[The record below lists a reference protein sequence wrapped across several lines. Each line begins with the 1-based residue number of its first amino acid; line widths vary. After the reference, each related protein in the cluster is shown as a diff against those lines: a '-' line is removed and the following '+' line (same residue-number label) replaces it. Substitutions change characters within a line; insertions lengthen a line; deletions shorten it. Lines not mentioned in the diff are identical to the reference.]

1 MKRLSYFF
9 AFFFPLVLNAQT
21 FIQNGVYYSII
32 FGTDNIGVT
41 SSNSTS
47 FYKGDIVIP
56 ETVEYD
62 NKTYTVVSI
71 DDGAF
76 TGSEG
81 LTSVTLP
88 QTITTIGDRSFSGCL
103 GLTNFVIPGNVTSI
117 GYDAFYG
124 SKNIKEI
131 TIPKSVTIIC
141 SRAFSGLE
149 KLVLEDGEEP
159 LKLVTLYNINDNTPF
174 HICPLESVYLGRNLE
189 YTSEYSPFRD
199 NSKLM
204 SLIIGE
210 GVTEIGSYLFK
221 DCTGLKELTLSSSL
235 KNINRYA
242 FWGCTGLLEITIPA
256 TLDHL
261 GMNVF
266 YETNI
271 KKVVIEDGSRPISFD
286 SFLHS
291 PFTSCPVENIYLGRN
306 VTCNMFAT
314 ECPFSKSKE
323 VTIGNEVT
331 TINDNLFKK
340 CEGLS
345 KVVIGANVNTIG
357 SNAFGNCI
365 DLNNV
370 LCNVINVPTT
380 STDAFNGSSINEAT
394 LSVPKESIEQ
404 YRTIKPWSDF
414 GKIVSLDGESAIRTI
429 RYEDKSNEYYSPN
442 GQTFTIPS
450 RGIVIV
456 KSSNGMTKKTIMK

>member
-1 MKRLSYFF
+1 MKRLTYLF
-9 AFFFPLVLNAQT
+9 AFFFPLGLNAQT
-21 FIQNGVYYSII
+21 FIENGVYYSIKLW
-32 FGTDNIGVT
+32 TDNVGVAP
-41 SSNSTS
+41 SNSTS

-56 ETVEYD
+56 EIVEYD

-71 DDGAF
+71 DNDAF

-149 KLVLEDGEEP
+149 KLVLEDGDEP

-199 NSKLM
+199 NAKLM

-210 GVTEIGSYLFK
+210 GVTKIGSYLFK
-221 DCTGLKELTLSSSL
+221 DC
-235 KNINRYA
+235 N
-242 FWGCTGLLEITIPA
+242 
-256 TLDHL
+256 
-261 GMNVF
+261 
-266 YETNI
+266 
-271 KKVVIEDGSRPISFD
+271 
-286 SFLHS
+286 
-291 PFTSCPVENIYLGRN
+291 
-306 VTCNMFAT
+306 
-314 ECPFSKSKE
+314 
-323 VTIGNEVT
+323 
-331 TINDNLFKK
+331 
-340 CEGLS
+340 GLS
-345 KVVIGANVNTIG
+345 DVVLGANVMAIG
-357 SNAFGNCI
+357 GQAFMNCNA
-365 DLNNV
+365 LKNV
-370 LCNVINVPTT
+370 LCYAINVPTT
-380 STDAFNGSSINEAT
+380 YVGAFSNSSINKAT
-394 LSVPKESIEQ
+394 LSVPKVSIEQ
-404 YRTIKPWSDF
+404 YRTTKPWSDF
-414 GKIVSLDGESAIRTI
+414 GNIVSLDGESTIRTI
-429 RYEDKSNEYYSPN
+429 RYEDINNEYYSLN
-442 GQTFTIPS
+442 GQTITKPH

-456 KSSNGMTKKTIMK
+456 KSSNGITKKTIVK